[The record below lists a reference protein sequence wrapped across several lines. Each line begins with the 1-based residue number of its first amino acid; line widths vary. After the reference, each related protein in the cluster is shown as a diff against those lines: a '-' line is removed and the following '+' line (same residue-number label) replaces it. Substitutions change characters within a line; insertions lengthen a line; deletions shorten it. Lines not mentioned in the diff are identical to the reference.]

1 MGARDLTRVHVDL
14 TCCCVVVV
22 VVAVAVVVVVVVK
35 SSAAAAAAAAAEGAF
50 VASSEVVAVLFVCEG
65 DVGGAE
71 TDAEFAVCLLLL
83 CDSALRAWC
92 LRLSQLDVDR
102 LLEVAGSL
110 HVTLGRSGE
119 IRAWRVGDLPPS
131 HQL

>member
-35 SSAAAAAAAAAEGAF
+35 SSAAAAAAAGAF

-102 LLEVAGSL
+102 LLEAAVSL

-119 IRAWRVGDLPPS
+119 IRGRVGTEVCVPS
-131 HQL
+131 PHQL

>member
-22 VVAVAVVVVVVVK
+22 AVAVVVVVVVVK
-35 SSAAAAAAAAAEGAF
+35 SSAAAAAAAAAGAF
-50 VASSEVVAVLFVCEG
+50 VASSEAVAVLFVCEG
-65 DVGGAE
+65 EVGGAE

-102 LLEVAGSL
+102 LLEAASL

-119 IRAWRVGDLPPS
+119 IRDWRVGTLPPS

>member
-22 VVAVAVVVVVVVK
+22 VVAVAVVVDVVVK
-35 SSAAAAAAAAAEGAF
+35 SSAAAAAGAL

-65 DVGGAE
+65 EVGGAE

-102 LLEVAGSL
+102 LLEAAGSL

-119 IRAWRVGDLPPS
+119 IRDWRVGTLPPS